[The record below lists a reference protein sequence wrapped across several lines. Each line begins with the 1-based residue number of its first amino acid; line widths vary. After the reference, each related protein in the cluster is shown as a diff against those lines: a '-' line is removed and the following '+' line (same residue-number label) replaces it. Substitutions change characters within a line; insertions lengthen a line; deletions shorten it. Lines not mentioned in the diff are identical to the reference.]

1 MLDFLQFISDYN
13 GEDRFM
19 TRIGVGGLINMDKLK
34 QTHHV
39 LNDIA
44 LFHHHAKQQ
53 IETVTSR
60 SVLQVV
66 SLSEALSLLFILSLF
81 GVAFLELSECFAFQR
96 KEFFLYVFFNLSV
109 ILYEQWGNALWKN
122 DALWNLF
129 QSALNLG
136 LNQRTLKKKF
146 QSVLYSGPT

>member
-1 MLDFLQFISDYN
+1 MSAGFSQFISDYN

-66 SLSEALSLLFILSLF
+66 SLSKALLLYSQFV
-81 GVAFLELSECFAFQR
+81 GVIFLELSECFAFQR
-96 KEFFLYVFFNLSV
+96 KEF
-109 ILYEQWGNALWKN
+109 
-122 DALWNLF
+122 
-129 QSALNLG
+129 
-136 LNQRTLKKKF
+136 
-146 QSVLYSGPT
+146 

>member
-1 MLDFLQFISDYN
+1 MSACFSQFISDYN

-66 SLSEALSLLFILSLF
+66 SLSKTLLRLFILSLLESP
-81 GVAFLELSECFAFQR
+81 FLNCP
-96 KEFFLYVFFNLSV
+96 
-109 ILYEQWGNALWKN
+109 
-122 DALWNLF
+122 
-129 QSALNLG
+129 
-136 LNQRTLKKKF
+136 
-146 QSVLYSGPT
+146 SVLHFKERNF